1 MFRIEYG
8 IIITRGKEKMYKKNQ
23 ETSYTLGITLSI
35 ELLKERPE
43 LVKMVYFHPS
53 FNDGSAKDLITDLAS
68 KSAIP
73 ILTQT
78 KIFNTLSQKE
88 NCYVIVEFEKKVAE
102 IDKNCNHLVLVNP
115 SDAGNMGTIMRSA
128 VGFGF
133 CDLVIITPAVDHFN
147 PKVVRSSM
155 GALFHLRISTY
166 ASFEDYLSD
175 NLPHDYFPF
184 MLKAKHRLGSN
195 LVPQSELPY
204 ALIFGNE
211 ATGLPDSF
219 LNVGTPLIIS
229 HSKAIDS
236 LNLPTAVGIAL
247 YEFSKNVFKSK

>member
-1 MFRIEYG
+1 
-8 IIITRGKEKMYKKNQ
+8 MYKKNQ
-23 ETSYTLGITLSI
+23 PTSYTLGITLTI
-35 ELLKERPE
+35 ELLKTHPE
-43 LVKMVYFHPS
+43 LVKMIYCHPEYTGEGLEKIIELVYA
-53 FNDGSAKDLITDLAS
+53 NGIKMTVG
-68 KSAIP
+68 
-73 ILTQT
+73 T

-88 NCYVIVEFEKKVAE
+88 NCYVIGEFTKFDNPIVKE
-102 IDKNCNHLVLVNP
+102 NNHLVLVNP
-115 SDAGNMGTIMRSA
+115 SDAGNIGTIMRSA

-133 CDLVIITPAVDHFN
+133 DDLVIITPAVDHYN

-155 GALFHLRISTY
+155 GAIFHLRISTY
-166 ASFEDYLSD
+166 ESFETYLND

-184 MLKAKHRLGSN
+184 MLKAKASLNWEFIPRSAKP
-195 LVPQSELPY
+195 V

-219 LNVGTPLIIS
+219 LNVGTPLIIN

-247 YEFSKNVFKSK
+247 YEFSKNVFKSKSE

>member
-1 MFRIEYG
+1 MYYLWYNIQEV
-8 IIITRGKEKMYKKNQ
+8 IKKMYKKNQ
-23 ETSYTLGITLSI
+23 PTSYTLGITLTI
-35 ELLKERPE
+35 ELLKTNPK
-43 LVKMVYFHPS
+43 LVQMIYFHPS
-53 FNDGSAKDLITDLAS
+53 FEGDAKQKITAMALELGI
-68 KSAIP
+68 KI
-73 ILTQT
+73 TTGT

-88 NCYVIVEFEKKVAE
+88 NCYVIAEFVKTIQEVLK
-102 IDKNCNHLVLVNP
+102 DNNHLVLVNP

-133 CDLVIITPAVDHFN
+133 TDLVIITPAVDHYN

-155 GALFHLRISTY
+155 GAIFHLKISTY
-166 ASFEDYLSD
+166 ESFEAYLND

-184 MLKAKHRLGSN
+184 MLKAKASLNWEFIPRSAKP
-195 LVPQSELPY
+195 V

-219 LNVGTPLIIS
+219 LNVGTPLIIN

-247 YEFSKNVFKSK
+247 YEFSKNVFKSKSE